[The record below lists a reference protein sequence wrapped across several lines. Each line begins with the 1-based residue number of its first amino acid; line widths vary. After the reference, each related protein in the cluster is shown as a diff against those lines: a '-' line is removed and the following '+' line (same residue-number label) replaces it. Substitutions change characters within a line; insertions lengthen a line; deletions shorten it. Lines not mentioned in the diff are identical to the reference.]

1 MNGSDSLTLARARA
15 RVLDLR
21 AALEADEKGPVR
33 LVETHISWVLVAA
46 ELAYKLKKPV
56 RLPFLDFTR
65 LESRRHFCAEEIRL
79 NQRLAPELYL
89 DVVEVRQGP
98 SGTRFGGIEG
108 ELVDVAVRMR
118 RLPDGVLWSER
129 VAAKTLLATH
139 IDALAGRLAGF
150 HASADVARPPG
161 RHGSMAAHERIAGRL
176 IAAIDAWQDG
186 AASRDPGWPALRDWL
201 GEELH
206 RLERF
211 WVARG
216 ENGKVREC
224 HGDLHLANIVQ
235 IGREATAFDAVEFDA
250 ELRWID
256 VLDDLAFAV
265 MDLLAH
271 GQPAFAYR
279 LLDAYLQISGDHAGL
294 PGLRYFLVCRALVR
308 ASVAE
313 LAEAQGVA
321 ATTVCT
327 AGDYLR
333 LAGKLASGSD
343 PRLAI
348 THGLPGAGKTV
359 VSGRLLEEAGAIRIR
374 SDVERKR
381 LFGLSA
387 LQSSTAHAG
396 GGIYDA
402 AATRATYAALHA
414 AACTALE
421 SGWPTIVDA
430 AFLKHSERSEFSGL
444 AASLGVPFS
453 IIDCRASVPVLYQ
466 RVAERRSRRDD
477 ASEADTAVL
486 GRLLEVA
493 EPLEADEQGAL
504 LAVDTEQP
512 PQPQA
517 LAARW
522 LAAR

>member
-1 MNGSDSLTLARARA
+1 MSSDSLVLARARI
-15 RVLDLR
+15 VELR
-21 AALEADEKGPVR
+21 AALEADEKAPVR
-33 LVETHISWVLVAA
+33 LIETHISWVLVGAA
-46 ELAYKLKKPV
+46 RAYKLKKPV
-56 RLPFLDFTR
+56 RLPFLDFTE
-65 LESRRHFCAEEIRL
+65 LESRRHFCAEELRL
-79 NQRLAPELYL
+79 NRRLAPDLYL

-98 SGTRFGGIEG
+98 SGPRFGGVEG

-118 RLPDGVLWSER
+118 RLPDGALWSER

-139 IDALAGRLAGF
+139 VDALASRLAGF
-150 HASADVARPPG
+150 HAGADVATASS
-161 RHGSMAAHERIAGRL
+161 RHGSMAVHERVAARL
-176 IAAIDAWQDG
+176 IAAVDAWQ
-186 AASRDPGWPALRDWL
+186 AVAVRPDPGWPGVRGWL

-206 RLERF
+206 RLEPF
-211 WVARG
+211 WSARREQG
-216 ENGKVREC
+216 RIREC

-235 IGREATAFDAVEFDA
+235 IGEESTAFDAVEFDA

-271 GQPAFAYR
+271 GLRGFAFR
-279 LLDAYLQISGDHAGL
+279 LLDGWLERSGDHAGL

-308 ASVAE
+308 ASVAV
-313 LAEAQGVA
+313 LAQAQGVA
-321 ATTVCT
+321 ATTSGA

-333 LAGKLASGSD
+333 LAGELASARD

-359 VSGRLLEEAGAIRIR
+359 ASGRLLEAAGAIRIR

-387 LQSSTAHAG
+387 LQSSGEGASA
-396 GGIYDA
+396 GIYGP
-402 AATRATYAALHA
+402 AATRATYAALRA
-414 AACTALE
+414 AARTALE
-421 SGWPTIVDA
+421 SGWPAIVDA
-430 AFLKHSERSEFSGL
+430 AFLRRSERAAFAGL
-444 AASLGVPFS
+444 AASLGAPFT
-453 IIDCRASVPVLYQ
+453 IVDCRAGVPLLYQ
-466 RVAERRSRRDD
+466 RVADRRSRADD

-486 GRLLEVA
+486 GRLLEIA
-493 EPLEADEQGAL
+493 EPLDAGEQAAALVVEAERPP
-504 LAVDTEQP
+504 P
-512 PQPQA
+512 PQD